1 MQKFLSAL
9 AVTMNTIVTP
19 VIAVTTI
26 VIVTDMDMDMDRI
39 PVVVKTRGGATI
51 AKTKLLL
58 TATEKDGTVQ
68 QVARTDSTDV
78 TMIATA
84 SAEVTIRQGRG
95 RSILPRPAGRRR
107 RRPLTNNQN

>member
-1 MQKFLSAL
+1 
-9 AVTMNTIVTP
+9 MNTIVIP

-26 VIVTDMDMDMDRI
+26 VIVTDMDMDMDIARI

-68 QVARTDSTDV
+68 QVARTDGTGV

-95 RSILPRPAGRRR
+95 RSILPHPAGRRW

>member
-1 MQKFLSAL
+1 
-9 AVTMNTIVTP
+9 MNTIVIP

-26 VIVTDMDMDMDRI
+26 VIVTDMDMDMV
-39 PVVVKTRGGATI
+39 PMKVKRRGGATI
-51 AKTKLLL
+51 VKTKLLL

-68 QVARTDSTDV
+68 QVARTDGTGV

-95 RSILPRPAGRRR
+95 RSILPHPAGRRR
-107 RRPLTNNQN
+107 RRPLLPNNQH

>member
-1 MQKFLSAL
+1 
-9 AVTMNTIVTP
+9 MNTIVIP

-26 VIVTDMDMDMDRI
+26 VIVTGMDMDMDMV
-39 PVVVKTRGGATI
+39 PMKVKRRGGATI
-51 AKTKLLL
+51 VKTKLLL

-68 QVARTDSTDV
+68 QVARTDGTGV

-95 RSILPRPAGRRR
+95 RSILPHPAGRRR